1 MKNAKASGIDGIS
14 SEVWKHSPTAR
25 NALLKFLQVV
35 WKKEDVPA
43 NLVVCVF
50 VMIYKNK
57 GSKNDLT
64 KYRAIGLLNHA
75 YKILRVILLK
85 RLVLE
90 CSAFFS
96 D

>member
-1 MKNAKASGIDGIS
+1 
-14 SEVWKHSPTAR
+14 
-25 NALLKFLQVV
+25 
-35 WKKEDVPA
+35 
-43 NLVVCVF
+43 
-50 VMIYKNK
+50 MIYKNK

-75 YKILRVILLK
+75 YKILSVILLK